1 MRFEG
6 RPSWRLSVSDGGD
19 LDLLLWVRD
28 ALGLVAAADDTPP
41 HCEPAPAD
49 RSALLAADARDAA
62 ASRWIVWWRAA
73 LAFEAAGRI
82 AERPSG
88 EAAFLGWVRARSVAR
103 DAVGS
108 PPAFAALDD
117 VPALRDAVA
126 RLLPE
131 AHRALAEREADRAEV
146 LHRRTA
152 ADDRRALAAEVA
164 RTHGVGIGD
173 VRGAV
178 LVVPVAGTWWRVAA
192 PGAVVCSAS
201 AYVGDAAFATEVVR
215 AAFESGLRA

>member
-28 ALGLVAAADDTPP
+28 ALRLVVVADAPP
-41 HCEPAPAD
+41 RCEPRPPD
-49 RSALLAADARDAA
+49 RSALVPAHERDAA

-73 LAFEAAGRI
+73 LAFEAAGRT
-82 AERPSG
+82 EEPPPG
-88 EAAFLGWVRARSVAR
+88 EDAFLGWVRARSVAR

-126 RLLPE
+126 RLFPE
-131 AHRALAEREADRAEV
+131 AHRALAAREGDRARS
-146 LHRRTA
+146 LHRRAA
-152 ADDRRALAAEVA
+152 ADDPRALAADVA
-164 RTHGVGIGD
+164 RTHGFGIGY

-178 LVVPVAGTWWRVAA
+178 LVVPVAGPWWRVAA

-201 AYVGDAAFATEVVR
+201 AYAADAAFATEVVR

>member
-49 RSALLAADARDAA
+49 RSALLRADARDAA

-82 AERPSG
+82 EEPPPG
-88 EAAFLGWVRARSVAR
+88 EDAFLGWVRARSVAR

-117 VPALRDAVA
+117 VPGLRDAVA
-126 RLLPE
+126 RLWPE
-131 AHRALAEREADRAEV
+131 AHRALAERAADRAEV

-192 PGAVVCSAS
+192 PGTVVCSAS
-201 AYVGDAAFATEVVR
+201 AYVDDAAFATEVVR

>member
-6 RPSWRLSVSDGGD
+6 RSSWRLSVSDDGG

-28 ALGLVAAADDTPP
+28 ALGLVVAADDAPP
-41 HCEPAPAD
+41 RCEPGPPD
-49 RSALLAADARDAA
+49 RSALVPADARDAA
-62 ASRWIVWWRAA
+62 ASRWIAWWRAA
-73 LAFEAAGRI
+73 LAFEAAGRT
-82 AERPSG
+82 EEPPPG
-88 EAAFLGWVRARSVAR
+88 EDAFLGWVRARSVAR

-117 VPALRDAVA
+117 VPALRDAVS
-126 RLLPE
+126 RLFPE
-131 AHRALAEREADRAEV
+131 AHRALAAREADRARA
-146 LHRRTA
+146 LHGRTA
-152 ADDRRALAAEVA
+152 ADDGRALAADVA
-164 RTHGVGIGD
+164 RTHGVTIGD

-178 LVVPVAGTWWRVAA
+178 LVVPVAGQWWRVAA

-201 AYVGDAAFATEVVR
+201 AYVDDPAFAAEVVR

>member
-6 RPSWRLSVSDGGD
+6 QPSWRLSVSDDGD

-28 ALGLVAAADDTPP
+28 ALGLDVAADDAPP
-41 HCEPAPAD
+41 RSEPGPPD
-49 RSALLAADARDAA
+49 RSALVPADACDAA
-62 ASRWIVWWRAA
+62 ASRWIAWWRAA
-73 LAFEAAGRI
+73 LAFEAAGRT
-82 AERPSG
+82 EEPPPG
-88 EAAFLGWVRARSVAR
+88 EDAFLGWVRARSVAR

-126 RLLPE
+126 RLFPE
-131 AHRALAEREADRAEV
+131 AHRALAAREADDARAW
-146 LHRRTA
+146 HRRAA
-152 ADDRRALAAEVA
+152 ADDRRALAADVA

-178 LVVPVAGTWWRVAA
+178 LVVQTAGPWWRVAA

-201 AYVGDAAFATEVVR
+201 AYVDDLAFAAEVVR